1 MVRWSHAPG
10 DAMHPLD
17 YSRSYLR
24 WTTAPTTSDVRTPGH
39 MPYGNS
45 VRILLDARARLS
57 DADTGADEEFYLIAP
72 CRTEWMY
79 RSDSCIQQPGGEYR
93 LAWAQGKNR
102 ALRFSRDLTDPD
114 PIPQPVPIDDRY
126 LELDYALTPLPNPRR
141 ATENAALVAAAQSLN
156 QVVIQTGIRNEGG
169 TRRAVLEYPVKT
181 FNYHPARVLFQM
193 DTGPMLWADLD
204 SSDEDPMCW
213 LRLAHTVF
221 NRFDRAEFVIRA
233 PTPYVVDGRPV
244 GQVEDYQQVV
254 AQPARHTFF
263 VAG

>member
-1 MVRWSHAPG
+1 MQ
-10 DAMHPLD
+10 PLD

-24 WTTAPTTSDVRTPGH
+24 WTTAPLTSDIRAPGH

-45 VRILLDARARLS
+45 VRILLDARARLIDS
-57 DADTGADEEFYLIAP
+57 GRGTDEEFYLIAP

-79 RSDSCIQQPGGEYR
+79 RDDTCIQQPGGEYR
-93 LAWAQGKNR
+93 LAWAQGKDR
-102 ALRFSRDLTDPD
+102 ALRFSRDLSDPD
-114 PIPQPVPIDDRY
+114 PRPQAVPIDDRY
-126 LELDYALTPLPNPRR
+126 LALDYTLTPLPSPNR
-141 ATENAALVAAAQSLN
+141 AADNAALVAAAESLD
-156 QVVIQTGIRNEGG
+156 QVVIQTEIQNEAG

-204 SSDEDPMCW
+204 STETDPMRW

-221 NRFDRAEFVIRA
+221 NRFDRAEFVIRG
-233 PTPYVVDGRPV
+233 PTPYLVNGAEV
-244 GQVEDYQQVV
+244 GQVEDYQHVV
-254 AQPARHTFF
+254 AQPARHRFF

>member
-1 MVRWSHAPG
+1 
-10 DAMHPLD
+10 MHPLD

-24 WTTAPTTSDVRTPGH
+24 WTTAPATSDVRTPGH

-45 VRILLDARARLS
+45 VRILLDARARLIDS
-57 DADTGADEEFYLIAP
+57 VSGREEEFYLIAP

-93 LAWAQGKNR
+93 LAWAQGKDR

-114 PIPQPVPIDDRY
+114 PKPELVPIDDRY
-126 LELDYALTPLPNPRR
+126 LELDYALTPLPNPRP
-141 ATENAALVAAAQSLN
+141 AADSAALVAAARSLD
-156 QVVIQTGIRNEGG
+156 QVVIQTEIQNEAG

-181 FNYHPARVLFQM
+181 FNYHPERVLFQM
-193 DTGPMLWADLD
+193 DTGPMLWADLE
-204 SSDEDPMCW
+204 SSEADPMCR

-221 NRFDRAEFVIRA
+221 NRFDRAEFAIRA
-233 PTPYVVDGRPV
+233 PTPHLVNGQQV

-254 AQPARHTFF
+254 AQAARHAFF

>member
-1 MVRWSHAPG
+1 MQ
-10 DAMHPLD
+10 PLD

-24 WTTAPTTSDVRTPGH
+24 WATAPHTTDFRTPGH

-45 VRILLDARARLS
+45 VRIMLDARARLT
-57 DADTGADEEFYLIAP
+57 DTVAGTDEEFYLIAP

-79 RSDSCIQQPGGEYR
+79 RNDSCIQQPGGEYR
-93 LAWAQGKNR
+93 LAWAQSRDR

-114 PIPQPVPIDDRY
+114 PRPQPMAIDDRY
-126 LELDYALTPLPNPRR
+126 LALDYTLTPLPNPRP
-141 ATENAALVAAAQSLN
+141 ATDNAALVKAAESLSP
-156 QVVIQTGIRNEGG
+156 VVVQTEIANETG
-169 TRRAVLEYPVKT
+169 TRLALLEYPVKT
-181 FNYHPARVLFQM
+181 FNYHPERVLFQM

-204 SSDEDPMCW
+204 SSEADPMCR

-233 PTPYVVDGRPV
+233 PTPHLVNGQPV
-244 GQVEDYQQVV
+244 GQVEDYQHVV
-254 AQPARHTFF
+254 AQPARHAFF

>member
-1 MVRWSHAPG
+1 
-10 DAMHPLD
+10 MHPLD

-45 VRILLDARARLS
+45 VRIQLDARARVIDS
-57 DADTGADEEFYLIAP
+57 ATGADEEFYLIAP

-79 RSDSCIQQPGGEYR
+79 REDSCIQQPGGEYR
-93 LAWAQGKNR
+93 LAWAQAKDR
-102 ALRFSRDLTDPD
+102 ALRFSRDLADPD
-114 PIPQPVPIDDRY
+114 PRPQPVPIDERY
-126 LELDYALTPLPNPRR
+126 LELDYALTPLPNPGR
-141 ATENAALVAAAQSLN
+141 ANDNEALVAAAESLDP
-156 QVVIQTGIRNEGG
+156 VVIQTEIRNEAG

-181 FNYHPARVLFQM
+181 FNYHPERVLFQM

-204 SSDEDPMCW
+204 SSEADPMCW

-221 NRFDRAEFVIRA
+221 NRFDRAEFVLRG
-233 PTPYVVDGRPV
+233 PTPYLVDSEPV
-244 GQVEDYQQVV
+244 GQVEDYQDVV

-263 VAG
+263 VAD

>member
-1 MVRWSHAPG
+1 M

-45 VRILLDARARLS
+45 VRILLDARARLI
-57 DADTGADEEFYLIAP
+57 DAVTGSDEEFYLIAP

-79 RSDSCIQQPGGEYR
+79 RDDSCVQQPGGEYR
-93 LAWAQGKNR
+93 LAWAQGNDR

-114 PIPQPVPIDDRY
+114 PRPQPVAIDERY
-126 LELDYALTPLPNPRR
+126 LELNYTLTPLPNPRP
-141 ATENAALVAAAQSLN
+141 AGDNAALVAAAESLSP
-156 QVVIQTGIRNEGG
+156 VVIQTAIANATG

-181 FNYHPARVLFQM
+181 FNYHPERVLFQM

-204 SSDEDPMCW
+204 SSEADPMCW

-221 NRFDRAEFVIRA
+221 NRFDRAEFVLRG
-233 PTPYVVDGRPV
+233 PTPFLVNCEPV
-244 GQVEDYQQVV
+244 GQVEDYQEVV
-254 AQPARHTFF
+254 AQAAQHRFF